1 MGEVTELFVVMLL
14 IAAGAFA
21 PLGYFIYK
29 YMSKNAEPFGNTEP
43 HGDSPSKV
51 NDLAE
56 KGIAYIKGLLAKKA
70 S

>member
-1 MGEVTELFVVMLL
+1 MGEVTELFVVMFI

-29 YMSKNAEPFGNTEP
+29 YTQGNNQPFGDTEP
-43 HGDSPSKV
+43 HGDSPSRI

-56 KGIAYIKGLLAKKA
+56 NAIRFIKGFLANK
-70 S
+70 